1 MRTTWNEDECVERLL
16 DMTLADSLEA
26 LAQDV
31 EMERNQKRMEQ
42 DVSLTDALPGGD
54 LVRRGLADIAAGI
67 TSDES
72 LLVGIGAPRLRTLG
86 LDVPLD
92 LPADPENEL
101 YSRLAATDSDSA
113 HARYNALI
121 RLLVSFERSYRF
133 AVR

>member
-1 MRTTWNEDECVERLL
+1 
-16 DMTLADSLEA
+16 
-26 LAQDV
+26 
-31 EMERNQKRMEQ
+31 MERNQRRMEQ
-42 DVSLTDALPGGD
+42 NVSLTDALPGGD

-86 LDVPLD
+86 IDVPLD
-92 LPADPENEL
+92 LPADPEDAL
-101 YSRLAATDSDSA
+101 YSRLAAIDSDSA